1 MKRPGMS
8 LSCLP
13 VSLYGEFRAGTLSLV
28 DWFDLAREA
37 GYDGADISVAH
48 LDSLEEGYLHGLRDQ
63 AAARALQVPMLVT
76 YSDFTHPEAAQRD
89 AHWRRLQQ
97 ELDAASCL
105 GVQYVRLTAGQ
116 AYPGVTEAEG
126 QAWSTAGLQRAGT
139 YARDRGV
146 RPLYENHVRG
156 SVWTWN
162 DFTQPV
168 HRYKRVVQAVVQGS
182 PALGLLF
189 DTANNLA
196 LHDDPVELLDTCL
209 AMTEAIHLAD
219 IQETGS
225 FRPVR
230 LGEGVSPHRQILET
244 AIQAGWHGWLS
255 VEEASGNGAEGIRQA
270 RRYADQIWVEA
281 GGAPRPRARLQRMVT
296 ENG

>member
-1 MKRPGMS
+1 MKSAGMS

-13 VSLYGEFRAGTLSLV
+13 VSLYGEFGAGTLSLV
-28 DWFDLAREA
+28 DWFDLARDA

-63 AAARALQVPMLVT
+63 AAARAIQVPMLVT

-89 AHWRRLQQ
+89 ANWRRLQR
-97 ELDAASCL
+97 EIDAASCL
-105 GVQYVRLTAGQ
+105 GAQYVRLTAGQ
-116 AYPGVTEAEG
+116 AYPGVTEA
-126 QAWSTAGLQRAGT
+126 AGLAWIQEGLQKAGMH
-139 YARDRGV
+139 ARDRGV
-146 RPLYENHVRG
+146 HPLYENHVRG

-168 HRYKRVVQAVVQGS
+168 HRYKRVVAGLGHASQ
-182 PALGLLF
+182 PLGLLF

-196 LHDDPVELLDTCL
+196 LHDDPVELLGTCL

-219 IQETGS
+219 IQEPGS

-244 AIQAGWHGWLS
+244 VIQSGWQGWLS
-255 VEEASGNGAEGIRQA
+255 VEEASRNGAEGIRQA
-270 RRYADQIWVEA
+270 RFYADQVWAEA
-281 GGAPRPRARLQRMVT
+281 GGAPRPRQPRIVT
-296 ENG
+296 DNE